1 MCNYFFFVGET
12 WAHCSCSFWSG
23 PGLEGE
29 DGFGNTGVLEVGK
42 GVKDK
47 LVRTDLTILPLN
59 RGWAGCAG
67 GGERTLVGAAAG
79 SAGRA
84 GRES

>member
-1 MCNYFFFVGET
+1 MALATRGS
-12 WAHCSCSFWSG
+12 WKLAK
-23 PGLEGE
+23 
-29 DGFGNTGVLEVGK
+29 DK
-42 GVKDK
+42 VKDK